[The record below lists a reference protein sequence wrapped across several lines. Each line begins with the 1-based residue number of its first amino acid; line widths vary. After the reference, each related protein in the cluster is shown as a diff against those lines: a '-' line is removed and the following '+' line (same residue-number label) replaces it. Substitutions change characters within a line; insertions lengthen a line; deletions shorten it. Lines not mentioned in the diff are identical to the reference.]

1 MFFAYLR
8 QTYADW
14 WLNINPKRFA
24 GPIPKSQIKPTDPKF
39 YCSSINSILS
49 IHCLF
54 FCSSFYSRELITRLR
69 RYLSPLI
76 TALQLASGNSASI
89 HNGITAWIE
98 VKVSQRHNIIL
109 GLDLQSAYRQTDSFI
124 FYFLL
129 IGEISEVPFLAL
141 YSGYLLKLTLPILSH
156 LVLCIY
162 NTSNKK
168 I

>member
-8 QTYADW
+8 QTDADW
-14 WLNINPKRFA
+14 WLNMNPKRFA
-24 GPIPKSQIKPTDPKF
+24 GPIPTSQIRV
-39 YCSSINSILS
+39 LS
-49 IHCLF
+49 IDCMF
-54 FCSSFYSRELITRLR
+54 VCSSFYSRELITRLR

-76 TALQLASGNSASI
+76 TALQYL
-89 HNGITAWIE
+89 GIQHRFTMELPHAWIE

-124 FYFLL
+124 MYDLWNFWSSFLNIIQWL
-129 IGEISEVPFLAL
+129 LAQIDITDPLAFISV
-141 YSGYLLKLTLPILSH
+141 
-156 LVLCIY
+156 Y